1 MLTGFFR
8 QTDISERSISMKYC
22 SKCKKIHHNKELTQ
36 CPKCRRKLIDD
47 PNYNSPV
54 NIITANGFELERIK
68 SALTDAEIPFS
79 VKEERYDTG
88 LQILNS
94 APPENCSFFVP
105 LSRYDEAVDTLIGIG
120 ALDENTLQALDKED
134 EAFLEKSRE
143 NEKNDELPE
152 DKARMIRILSFIA
165 FLAILAGFVFLTDH
179 LLSFITPLFQ

>member
-1 MLTGFFR
+1 
-8 QTDISERSISMKYC
+8 MKYC

-68 SALTDAEIPFS
+68 SALIDAEIPFS

-105 LSRYDEAVDTLIGIG
+105 LSRYDEAVDTLIGIS
-120 ALDENTLQALDKED
+120 ALDENTLPALDTED